1 MASPRLHRP
10 LPDPSLLAGKDVA
23 RGATGGGRLP
33 PHEFPETF
41 ALLLA
46 AHGERR
52 TGSDNQG
59 VAQLAARLQA
69 LGLAPAVGFGFVKGA
84 PSISEAVRRLAG
96 RDLLVYPLFLSDG
109 YFTRTLLPR
118 QLSEAGAFARGRTV
132 RLLPPL
138 GLDPAL
144 VDLVLDRARAVA
156 RARDW
161 PEART
166 ELVLLAHGSSNNP
179 ASRRAAERIAKSIAK
194 RNAFARVRPAF
205 LEEAPF
211 LEDAIVGS
219 RGPVLVVGLFAGEG
233 LHGGDDVPQ
242 RVAELG
248 RPDLAFAGN
257 VGAFEALPDVIAAA
271 IRRG

>member
-1 MASPRLHRP
+1 
-10 LPDPSLLAGKDVA
+10 
-23 RGATGGGRLP
+23 
-33 PHEFPETF
+33 
-41 ALLLA
+41 LLLA

-96 RDLLVYPLFLSDG
+96 HDLLVYPLFLSDG

-179 ASRRAAERIAKSIAK
+179 ASRRAAERIAKSIAR

-211 LEDAIVGS
+211 LDDAIVGS

-257 VGAFEALPDVIAAA
+257 VGAFEALSDVIAAA

>member
-1 MASPRLHRP
+1 
-10 LPDPSLLAGKDVA
+10 
-23 RGATGGGRLP
+23 LP
-33 PHEFPETF
+33 PHKFPENF

-52 TGSDNQG
+52 TGSDNEG
-59 VAQLAARLQA
+59 VAQLAARLRA
-69 LGLAPAVGFGFVKGA
+69 LGLASAVGFGFVKGA
-84 PSISEAVRRLAG
+84 PSIGEAVRHLAG
-96 RDLLVYPLFLSDG
+96 CDLLVYPLFLSDG
-109 YFTRTLLPR
+109 YFTQTLLPR
-118 QLSEAGAFARGRTV
+118 QLSEAGAFAEGRTV
-132 RLLPPL
+132 RMLPPL

-156 RARDW
+156 DAQDW

-166 ELVLLAHGSSNNP
+166 ALVLLAHGSSNNP
-179 ASRRAAERIAKSIAK
+179 ASRRAAERIAKNIAG

-211 LEDAIVGS
+211 LGDAIVGWL
-219 RGPVLVVGLFAGEG
+219 GPALVIGLFAGEG

-242 RVAELG
+242 RVAELN

-257 VGAFEALPDVIAAA
+257 VGAFETLPDVIAAA
-271 IRRG
+271 IRRACEG

>member
-1 MASPRLHRP
+1 LASPRLHRP
-10 LPDPSLLAGKDVA
+10 LPDPSQLAGEDVA
-23 RGATGGGRLP
+23 RGAAGGGRLP

-59 VAQLAARLQA
+59 VAQLAARLRA
-69 LGLAPAVGFGFVKGA
+69 SSLAPAVGFGFVKGA
-84 PSISEAVRRLAG
+84 PSIGEAVRRLAG
-96 RDLLVYPLFLSDG
+96 HDLLVYPLFLSDG

-118 QLSEAGAFARGRTV
+118 QLSEAGAFAPGRTV

-144 VDLVLDRARAVA
+144 VDLVLDQARAVA
-156 RARDW
+156 RARKW

-179 ASRRAAERIAKSIAK
+179 ASRRAAEGIAKSIAG

-211 LEDAIVGS
+211 LGDAIAGW
-219 RGPVLVVGLFAGEG
+219 RGPALVIGLFAGEG

-271 IRRG
+271 IRRA